1 MSTTFYVYSKPH
13 SHENVGSTV
22 EERRFSLA

>member
-1 MSTTFYVYSKPH
+1 MSTTFYVYSNSH
-13 SHENVGSTV
+13 SHENVGSTM